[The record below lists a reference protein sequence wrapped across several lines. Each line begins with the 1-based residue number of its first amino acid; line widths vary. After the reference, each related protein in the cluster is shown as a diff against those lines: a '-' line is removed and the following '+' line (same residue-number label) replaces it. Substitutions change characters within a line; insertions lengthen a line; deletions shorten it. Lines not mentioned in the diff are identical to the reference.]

1 MRRPFR
7 YLPLIV
13 GLMTFSFI
21 SCATGPKL
29 SPMQVRELTTKL
41 FENADY
47 ETVFRATITVLQD
60 QGYVIKNTD
69 MASGLILGYADRK
82 TSTLSQVTQAAF
94 LGYVSDKGTDVEAS
108 CMVNKIS
115 DTSTEIRIN
124 VQEAKY
130 GQSNV
135 FSGTSKQNTKILR
148 DPKIYKNLFDQIQVE
163 ILRRQAMKK

>member
-1 MRRPFR
+1 MRRPYK
-7 YLPLIV
+7 YLPVIA
-13 GLMTFSFI
+13 GIIAFSLVN
-21 SCATGPKL
+21 CATGPKL
-29 SPMQVRELTTKL
+29 SPMQVRDLTTKL
-41 FENADY
+41 YENVDY
-47 ETVFRATITVLQD
+47 ETVFRATLTVLQD

-94 LGYVSDKGTDVEAS
+94 LGYVSNKGTDVEAS
-108 CMVNKIS
+108 CMINKIS
-115 DTSTEIRIN
+115 DTSAEVRIN

-130 GQSNV
+130 GQNSA
-135 FSGTSKQNTKILR
+135 FSGTSKQDTKILR